1 MTNKTL
7 QEGGNKGQK
16 KLYDIQKTNKMVNVS
31 PSLSVIILNGLNC
44 PTKRHRLAEW
54 FKKHDLTNAVY
65 KRLTLDL
72 KTEIA

>member
-1 MTNKTL
+1 
-7 QEGGNKGQK
+7 
-16 KLYDIQKTNKMVNVS
+16 MVNVS
-31 PSLSVIILNGLNC
+31 PSPSVITLNGLNC

-72 KTEIA
+72 RTEIA